1 MLTLYN
7 VISSDGYIMSKDGD
21 ESFIP
26 DSLWP
31 TVLDVFKQ
39 YEIILMGRKTYEAF
53 QNYGENLLEPFEKL
67 DIRKVVVSRDESFQ
81 PKSGYEVVRD
91 AEDIIRNNEKVVVSS
106 GPRFNNVLFQK
117 GLIDTIILHKLPVS
131 LGGGIKPFEDKF
143 IQDFVPVSESQVN
156 GAKELILIKSK
167 VHV

>member
-7 VISSDGYIMSKDGD
+7 VISSDGYIMTKDGD

-31 TVLDVFKQ
+31 TVLAVFKQ

-53 QNYGENLLEPFEKL
+53 QDYGENLLEPFEKL
-67 DIRKVVVSRDESFQ
+67 DIRKVVVSRDESFKA
-81 PKSGYEVVRD
+81 KSGYEVVKD

-106 GPRFNNVLFQK
+106 GPGFNDFLFQK
-117 GLIDTIILHKLPVS
+117 NLIDTIILHKLAVS
-131 LGGGIKPFEDKF
+131 LGDGIKPFEDNF
-143 IQDFVPVSESQVN
+143 IQDFALVSESQVE
-156 GAKELILIKSK
+156 GAEELVYKIK
-167 VHV
+167 